1 MTDEAGSGARS
12 ATPAFRQEL
21 VALIPRLRRFARGL
35 TGTASDADD
44 LVQAACERALARSQQ
59 WTPGTR
65 LDSWVFRIVHT
76 VWLDELRSRKVR
88 AVDAAADPDAVIG
101 DDGRARTE
109 ATLTLAAVRR
119 FIAELPDE
127 QRAVLLLVTVEGL
140 AYKEAA
146 DSLGVPVGTV
156 MSRLSRARAAL
167 AARMEGGGPA
177 DGTKGTVRPLEQDRG
192 TDTGR
197 KIV

>member
-1 MTDEAGSGARS
+1 MTDEAGSGAHGT
-12 ATPAFRQEL
+12 TPAFRQEL

-35 TGTASDADD
+35 TGTAADADD

-88 AVDAAADPDAVIG
+88 AVDAAADPDAIIG

-146 DSLGVPVGTV
+146 DALGVPVGTV
-156 MSRLSRARAAL
+156 MSRLSRARTAL

-177 DGTKGTVRPLEQDRG
+177 DGTKRAVHPLEQDRG
-192 TDTGR
+192 MDTGR